1 MYMKRIFVI
10 SLSILL
16 FLCGCQ
22 TEDTEV
28 INSFYKDIISL
39 SENQTIY
46 DLDEIGECSSN
57 IIGISEKTLER
68 SEHFQKEN
76 IFSSGS
82 INRYILDEK
91 LFGGMVELV
100 VKTMDKRVN
109 DVDYIIQS
117 VPETYSTIDFLVL
130 SEKYFGD
137 ADNVLLNEKDSDAGD
152 VGYLLGRG
160 DIYESIQYIWF
171 NIGGESQKML
181 DYSFSEHIDSRIGS
195 LIIISFSS

>member
-68 SEHFQKEN
+68 SEHFQKEKYN
-76 IFSSGS
+76 NLYYNKVDSKVSS
-82 INRYILDEK
+82 NEK
-91 LFGGMVELV
+91 FFKVASEI
-100 VKTMDKRVN
+100 D
-109 DVDYIIQS
+109 
-117 VPETYSTIDFLVL
+117 ETYQYVWISHDHTIFNEQALNYIMKSL
-130 SEKYFGD
+130 EKNRILFTLEN
-137 ADNVLLNEKDSDAGD
+137 NVK
-152 VGYLLGRG
+152 
-160 DIYESIQYIWF
+160 I
-171 NIGGESQKML
+171 
-181 DYSFSEHIDSRIGS
+181 
-195 LIIISFSS
+195 LIAL